1 MKGRTVYALN
11 RVDQLE
17 DGMLY
22 TKLLYL
28 YSNRQTAEKQCA
40 YYNRCNRRNVILH
53 NYPRNQYMI
62 DGYIRADNT
71 KKATWFFIYMETIR

>member
-22 TKLLYL
+22 TQILYL
-28 YSNRQTAEKQCA
+28 YSNRQTAEKHCA
-40 YYNRCNRRNVILH
+40 RYNKQNRRNVIVH
-53 NYPRNQYMI
+53 NYPKCQHMF

-71 KKATWFFIYMETIR
+71 KKATWFFVCMETIK